1 VWILGS
7 RLSRFPQ
14 GGTPPPPPKSLA
26 VRTKGHRDHPPASH
40 IHSWSSPC
48 LRNTLTVIPLPQKLF
63 LVFRDRV
70 SLCSPGC
77 PGAHSVDQA
86 GLQLSNPPASAPLY
100 VCHKYSLMCWTLE
113 HKGSQAAP
121 TGQRRG
127 DACAEGPPSGD
138 AGPPRPAEEAGP
150 WLVGTAESPR
160 LLSSAPR
167 LERGAHAIRVPARP
181 RGTESEAAG
190 AALRREA
197 RGAVS
202 RTSAKGDAEAGLSV
216 CLSVCPCVRR
226 LSSRQALLGRV
237 CVPDPHPQQPLTVI
251 PLPQKFTHSHPPA
264 SENHSLSSPCLRISL
279 TVIPLPQTVI

>member
-1 VWILGS
+1 MWIHVS

-26 VRTKGHRDHPPASH
+26 VRTKGRRDHPPASH

-48 LRNTLTVIPLPQKLF
+48 LRNTLAVIPLPQKLF

-77 PGAHSVDQA
+77 PGTHSVDQA
-86 GLQLSNPPASAPLY
+86 GLQLSHPPASDPLY

-127 DACAEGPPSGD
+127 RACAEGPPSGD

-150 WLVGTAESPR
+150 WRVGTAASPR
-160 LLSSAPR
+160 RPASRARGTGHGGGGGGHGLLSSAPR
-167 LERGAHAIRVPARP
+167 LERGARAIRVPARP

-226 LSSRQALLGRV
+226 LSSRQALLRRV
-237 CVPDPHPQQPLTVI
+237 
-251 PLPQKFTHSHPPA
+251 
-264 SENHSLSSPCLRISL
+264 
-279 TVIPLPQTVI
+279 